1 MLVNP
6 VAENVFGTMGLVC
19 WTVQLLPQLWKSW
32 REKSTE
38 GLSPWL
44 VLSWAISSPFL
55 GAYAIILNLN
65 VPLILEPQLF
75 GTFCL
80 VSWCQCKH
88 YASKR
93 SWAAAAAMALALA
106 LVLGGFEVGLVYAV
120 QTMFDAGS
128 VAALRA
134 TQFIGIFGSV
144 LLGLGFLPQYVDI
157 WRRREVVGIS
167 CLLLTLDMLGGIC
180 MDLSLAFKNQLDI
193 VTGITYSF
201 IVVLEAIVLL
211 AMIILNPRAERR
223 RRRENAAKIDEKTEA
238 DAAGALFCPA
248 LNARVDSSCSTI
260 KVEDP
265 SLGSEIAGNGGIENK
280 V

>member
-19 WTVQLLPQLWKSW
+19 WTVQLIPQLWKSW

-44 VLSWAISSPFL
+44 VLLWAISSPFL

-80 VSWCQCKH
+80 VSWCQCHH
-88 YASKR
+88 YAGKR
-93 SWAAAAAMALALA
+93 SWAVAAAMTLAVALLLA
-106 LVLGGFEVGLVYAV
+106 GFEVALVYAV
-120 QTMFDAGS
+120 RTTFNEGS
-128 VAALRA
+128 QAALRA
-134 TQFIGIFGSV
+134 TQFLGIFGSV
-144 LLGLGFLPQYVDI
+144 LLGLGLLPQYVEI

-167 CLLLTLDMLGGIC
+167 CLLLMLDMLGGVC

-193 VTGITYSF
+193 VTGITYSL
-201 IVVLEAIVLL
+201 IVVS
-211 AMIILNPRAERR
+211 P
-223 RRRENAAKIDEKTEA
+223 
-238 DAAGALFCPA
+238 
-248 LNARVDSSCSTI
+248 
-260 KVEDP
+260 
-265 SLGSEIAGNGGIENK
+265 
-280 V
+280 